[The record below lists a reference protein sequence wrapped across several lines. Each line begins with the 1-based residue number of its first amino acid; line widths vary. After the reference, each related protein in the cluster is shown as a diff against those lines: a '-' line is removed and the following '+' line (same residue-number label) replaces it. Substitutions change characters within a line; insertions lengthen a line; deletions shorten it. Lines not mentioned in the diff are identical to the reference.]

1 MTLYSN
7 VTVKVTKPTQKYCW
21 NVIVFQRK
29 KPNQAWKTKL
39 PATTLIILVCC
50 IAPSPCHDLCTG
62 WLQELLQKHF
72 AILKKWL
79 RVFTNVLT
87 LWRTHSTG
95 HDIDYLLAELLWSFL
110 DKLGKRLI
118 KEDRR
123 RLCSQDRNWQAHIW
137 CLET

>member
-1 MTLYSN
+1 MNLYSSN

-29 KPNQAWKTKL
+29 KPNQAWETKL
-39 PATTLIILVCC
+39 PATTLIISVCC
-50 IAPSPCHDLCTG
+50 IVPSPCVMI
-62 WLQELLQKHF
+62 F
-72 AILKKWL
+72 AILTKWL